1 MGVAHM
7 EIEKKEGIMA
17 FTCNANI
24 TTMRYIDV
32 YTYVSLIVPNLV
44 SSFQWDLKEEDDEVE
59 KEEKEVEEE
68 EEEGSVRR
76 HFIRKAS
83 RKCSFALK
91 QDFPSPWFK
100 RMLEVTNDV

>member
-1 MGVAHM
+1 MRAKGYPGLGRGILYNGEGVLGGCRG
-7 EIEKKEGIMA
+7 GIDGVVVG
-17 FTCNANI
+17 CG
-24 TTMRYIDV
+24 
-32 YTYVSLIVPNLV
+32 VSGGVG
-44 SSFQWDLKEEDDEVE
+44 DLKEEDDEVE
-59 KEEKEVEEE
+59 EEEKEEEEE